1 MVVAGASAIVGDW
14 VDQTGS
20 FYAGSTIT
28 ITEGGWSANPP
39 SSTDGDT
46 LSLEKIGNAYSLT
59 EHDGTH
65 IDGTITDNAH
75 DYHHMTILQPD
86 GTLHI
91 TEEHATSQAIHHN
104 VILVDCV

>member
-1 MVVAGASAIVGDW
+1 M
-14 VDQTGS
+14 QTPS
-20 FYAGSTIT
+20 SVPFYAASTIT
-28 ITEGGWSANPP
+28 ITEGGWSVNPP
-39 SSTDGDT
+39 DVTGGDI

-59 EHDGTH
+59 HRYGTH

-75 DYHHMTILQPD
+75 DYHLLTILQPD